1 MNDANEVGVFISEV
15 SRQGA
20 TRMKAYV
27 MTTGTVFG
35 LITLA
40 HVLRIIAEGPH
51 LLTEPVWI
59 LLTIAAAGMAVW
71 AWRLLWN
78 SAPT

>member
-1 MNDANEVGVFISEV
+1 
-15 SRQGA
+15 
-20 TRMKAYV
+20 MKAYV

-35 LITLA
+35 LITIA
-40 HVLRIIAEGPH
+40 HILRIIAEGPH
-51 LLTEPVWI
+51 LLREPVWI
-59 LLTIAAAGMAVW
+59 LLTLAAAGMAGW

>member
-1 MNDANEVGVFISEV
+1 
-15 SRQGA
+15 
-20 TRMKAYV
+20 MKAYI

-78 SAPT
+78 SAAT

>member
-1 MNDANEVGVFISEV
+1 
-15 SRQGA
+15 
-20 TRMKAYV
+20 MKAYV

-40 HVLRIIAEGPH
+40 HILRIIEEGPH
-51 LLTEPVWI
+51 LLTEPLWI
-59 LLTIAAAGMAVW
+59 ILTLAAAGMSVW